1 MIENKHQIAEMSIK
15 DQLMKT
21 EPDKAENFKFV
32 SEWEMYDG
40 VTTKSSLIKIIDDK
54 DSLNLKTVNYLTYDS
69 TNFKFVGITLEQQ
82 VRNIVVYDDLNEVMP
97 KMVEDGLDL
106 EAISSL
112 KSVNE
117 TCLRLLMFAN

>member
-117 TCLRLLMFAN
+117 TCLRLLMLAN

>member
-1 MIENKHQIAEMSIK
+1 MSIK

-97 KMVEDGLDL
+97 KMVEDGLDI

-117 TCLRLLMFAN
+117 TCLRLLMLAN